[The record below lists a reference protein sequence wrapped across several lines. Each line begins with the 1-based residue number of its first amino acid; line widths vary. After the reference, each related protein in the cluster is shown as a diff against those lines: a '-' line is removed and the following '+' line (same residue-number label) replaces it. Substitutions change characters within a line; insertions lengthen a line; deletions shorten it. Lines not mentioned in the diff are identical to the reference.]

1 MNPKTSPKSK
11 IPPRTEQGERST
23 APALRSHLFPVFS
36 LTSIFFINFLSR
48 VILAPLLV
56 TIEKELS
63 LSHEQAGVL
72 FLFIS
77 AGYSLSLL
85 GSGYLSSRLSH
96 RKSIFCSSQAL
107 GVTLLA
113 LSVCQSLWSIRL
125 GLFTIGLCA
134 GLYLPSGVAT
144 LTAMIRHQDWGKAIA
159 IHELA
164 PNISFVA
171 APFIGQAF
179 LSWAS
184 WRWLLASLGAA
195 SIILGINFIRFN
207 QGDDSYGKAPT
218 PRVVSDLLRKPSF
231 WIIMILFG
239 LGVGTSF
246 GIYSM
251 LPLYMVMERGLT
263 QGWANSLIALS
274 RLSGVFIAFMAG
286 FFVDRLGI
294 KKTMAVFLFL
304 TGILTVLLGS
314 VHGGWLIA
322 CVFLQPMMA
331 VCFFPAGF
339 SAISRIGSPENRNVA
354 ISFTVPLGFL
364 MGGGAVPTLIG
375 WAGERGSFSLGIIV
389 IGIFTLACLPL
400 IRWLRFS
407 QEQALLG

>member
-1 MNPKTSPKSK
+1 MNQKTASPSE
-11 IPPRTEQGERST
+11 PSRAPEQGEKES
-23 APALRSHLFPVFS
+23 APALKTNLFPVFA

-63 LSHEQAGVL
+63 LSHEQAGAL

-77 AGYSLSLL
+77 AGYSISLL
-85 GSGYLSSRLSH
+85 GSGYLSSRLVH
-96 RKSIFCSSQAL
+96 RKSIFFSSLLL
-107 GVTLLA
+107 GGVLLA
-113 LSVCQSLWSIRL
+113 LSACQSLWSIRL
-125 GLFTIGLCA
+125 GFFTVGLCA
-134 GLYLPSGVAT
+134 GIYLPSGVAT
-144 LTAMIRHQDWGKAIA
+144 LTSMIRHQDWGKAIA

-179 LSWAS
+179 LYWAS
-184 WRWLLASLGAA
+184 WRWLLASLGGVC
-195 SIILGINFIRFN
+195 IILGINFIRLN
-207 QGDDSYGKAPT
+207 QGGDFYGQAPT
-218 PRVVSDLLRKPSF
+218 PNVVSGLLKKPSF
-231 WIIMILFG
+231 WIIMLLFG

-251 LPLYMVMERGLT
+251 LPLYMVMERGMT
-263 QGWANSLIALS
+263 QAQANTLIALS

-286 FFVDRLGI
+286 FFVDRLGV
-294 KKTMAVFLFL
+294 KKTMTVFLFL

-314 VHGGWLIA
+314 VHGGWLIV

-339 SAISRIGSPENRNVA
+339 SAISRIGSQEGRNVA
-354 ISFTVPLGFL
+354 IAFTVPLGFL
-364 MGGGAVPTLIG
+364 LGGGAVPTLIG
-375 WAGERGSFSLGIIV
+375 WAGEQGSFSSGIV
-389 IGIFTLACLPL
+389 AIGIFTLVCLPL
-400 IRWLRFS
+400 IHWLRFS
-407 QEQALLG
+407 QEQELLR